1 MKSIRNSI
9 QLMGHLGKDPE
20 LKSFDNNSKLV
31 KFSLATNEKYK
42 NKDGELVE
50 ETQWHNIVAWGKLA
64 ENMNSI
70 LKKGNEITVKGK
82 LTHRSYDDANGVT
95 KYISEIVVNEFV
107 KLTKLKES
115 NVS

>member
-20 LKSFDNNSKLV
+20 LKTFDNDRKLV

-50 ETQWHNIVAWGKLA
+50 ETQWHNLVAWGKLA

-82 LTHRSYDDANGVT
+82 LTHRSYEDSNGVT

-107 KLTKLKES
+107 KITKPQES
-115 NVS
+115 KVS

>member
-9 QLMGHLGKDPE
+9 QLMGYLGKDPE
-20 LKSFDNNSKLV
+20 LKTFDNDRKLV
-31 KFSLATNEKYK
+31 KFSLATSDKYK

-50 ETQWHNIVAWGKLA
+50 ETQWHNLVAWGKLA
-64 ENMNSI
+64 ENMNSF

-82 LTHRSYDDANGVT
+82 LTHRSWEDANGVT

-107 KLTKLKES
+107 KITKQKES
-115 NVS
+115 KVS